1 MIGLLGKTLKHSLSK
16 IIHES
21 LRDTT
26 YTLYESDDLDH
37 FFKSTKFKGLNV
49 TIPYKETSIKYMDHV
64 SDIVLKTQALN
75 TIVNVNGLYYGYNTD
90 FLAIDDII
98 KRYFPLDKT
107 LPILII
113 GNGATSRSVFEALKK
128 NHYDTIKIFARTPK
142 EGEFPIEAVHDY
154 LEAAIIINTTPVG
167 MYPNNDASLPIEL
180 AQFNKLVLVFDVVY
194 NPYYTNLILQAKRF
208 DIPYI
213 DGLMMLVRQAL
224 HSHGKFFNT
233 TFGEHD
239 VERMYKKTLKHLLN
253 ITLIGLPFS
262 GKSHYARH
270 LGNRLN
276 KTVIEIDKAIEESE
290 HMKIISIFESKGEAY
305 FRALEEAISQEAAT
319 SFNHIISTGGGV
331 IMNPKIMTALKRN
344 SLILYLDLDE
354 ALMDKLHY
362 HSRPHVKNAKDL
374 QLLKE
379 KRHDLYLEY
388 CDATIFKDT
397 LDTKLILESIEV
409 KMDEIISNQW
419 TKYQSIRD

>member
-21 LRDTT
+21 LRETP
-26 YTLYESDDLDH
+26 YTLHETDDLDH
-37 FFKSTKFKGLNV
+37 FFKTTDFKGLNV
-49 TIPYKETSIKYMDHV
+49 TIPYKETAIKYMDHV
-64 SDIVLKTQALN
+64 SDIVLKTKALN
-75 TIVNVNGLYYGYNTD
+75 TIVKVNGLYYGYNTD

-98 KRYFPLDKT
+98 KRYFPIDKT
-107 LPILII
+107 LPILIV
-113 GNGATSRSVFEALKK
+113 GNGATSRSVQEALKK
-128 NHYDTIKIFARTPK
+128 NHFENFFIYARTPK
-142 EGEFPIEAVHDY
+142 EGEY
-154 LEAAIIINTTPVG
+154 LIDTIHELEDASIIINTTPVG

-180 AQFNKLVLVFDVVY
+180 EQFKKLILVFDVVY
-194 NPYYTNLILQAKRF
+194 NPYYTNLILQARRL
-208 DIPYI
+208 DIAYI

-239 VERMYKKTLKHLLN
+239 VERIYKKTLKHLLN

-276 KTVIEIDKAIEESE
+276 KPIIEIDKAIEDSE
-290 HMKIISIFESKGEAY
+290 HKKINQIFESKGEAY
-305 FRALEEAISQEAAT
+305 FRALEEAISQDAAT

-331 IMNPKIMTALKRN
+331 IMNPKIMSALKRN
-344 SLILYLDLDE
+344 SIILYLDLDE
-354 ALMDKLHY
+354 ALMDKLHF

-388 CDATIFKDT
+388 CDATIYKDS

-409 KMDEIISNQW
+409 KIDEIISNQW
-419 TKYQSIRD
+419 TKYQSIRR